1 MPRSGGNSPR
11 DESYSP
17 LRSATTMAADTSVTA
32 SETSDGSVI
41 ETILKSERRNPVK
54 QPWDPWLTKM
64 GDLKGNSEVCA
75 CGSVYIGDDLFCY
88 RCGCRRPVD
97 IDQLPM
103 HVGRM
108 PEPPIED
115 VGERMIAWSEAYTQ
129 RREALTALKK
139 ENEEYAEKTAHAGVP
154 FINPLSSDLTS
165 DLKPISQRYKG
176 LVWMKEFTLQRK
188 RALLGEEKAEAYV
201 LNPKINNRSK
211 SLERGVEDLLKFR
224 VKSQKKID
232 YKRQQKLQMQQ
243 AECTFQPILGTC
255 NRRFAIAHQHK
266 VHDRLYSDASQRKFN
281 LKSEQDHYEADWK
294 LANARDARSRSP
306 KPPDVGAPKKKLPAP
321 PEKLKH
327 LMRSI
332 SADPK
337 MSSVKFAGGTR
348 TRSPPGSPS
357 PSSRVGEGEDCQ
369 TPRTPSRVRGP
380 RASAAVLPTK
390 EEISMSNKKTRKR
403 KPKGKGSPTRQSQ
416 LGADDKSN
424 ASRASSLDECGDE
437 DEADYQRIRQWAT
450 HKSVWTGGHNVV
462 KATNKYKSLLEK
474 CQPDL
479 GEDPSQP
486 PRGKARSN
494 SKMPSMTR

>member
-1 MPRSGGNSPR
+1 MP
-11 DESYSP
+11 
-17 LRSATTMAADTSVTA
+17 ADTSATA
-32 SETSDGSVI
+32 SETSDSSSIGGIV
-41 ETILKSERRNPVK
+41 LKSERRNPVK

-75 CGSVYIGDDLFCY
+75 CGSVYIGDDTFCY
-88 RCGCRRPVD
+88 RCGVRRPVD

-108 PEPPIED
+108 PEPPIDD

-139 ENEEYAEKTAHAGVP
+139 ENEEYAEKTAHAGIP
-154 FINPLSSDLTS
+154 FINPLSSDLTT

-176 LVWMKEFTLQRK
+176 LVWMREFTLQRK
-188 RALLGEEKAEAYV
+188 RAQLGEEKAEAYV
-201 LNPKINNRSK
+201 LNPQINNRSK

-224 VKSQKKID
+224 IKSQKKTD
-232 YKRQQKLQMQQ
+232 FKKQQRIQQQM
-243 AECTFQPILGTC
+243 AECTFQPILGSC
-255 NRRFAIAHQHK
+255 SRRFAIAHQHK
-266 VHDRLYSDASQRKFN
+266 VHERLYSDASQRKFN
-281 LKSEQDHYEADWK
+281 LKAEQDHYEADWK
-294 LANARDARSRSP
+294 LANTRDARSGSP
-306 KPPDVGAPKKKLPAP
+306 KPPNVAAPKKKLPAP
-321 PEKLKH
+321 PDEKLKH

-337 MSSVKFAGGTR
+337 MSSVKFAAGTR

-357 PSSRVGEGEDCQ
+357 PSSRVADGDDPQ

-380 RASAAVLPTK
+380 RASASVLPSK
-390 EEISMSNKKTRKR
+390 EEILMSNKKTRKR

-416 LGADDKSN
+416 SGADDKSN

-437 DEADYQRIRQWAT
+437 DEGDYQRSRLWAT

-462 KATNKYKSLLEK
+462 KATNKFKSLLEK

-479 GEDPSQP
+479 GEENPDSP